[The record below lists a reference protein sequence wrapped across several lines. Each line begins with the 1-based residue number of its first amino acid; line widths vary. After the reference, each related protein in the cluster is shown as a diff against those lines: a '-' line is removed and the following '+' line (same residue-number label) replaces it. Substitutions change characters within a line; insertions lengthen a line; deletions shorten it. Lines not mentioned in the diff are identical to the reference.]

1 MGKWYGA
8 DEDGRDD
15 FWTSGSDDGYDGIS
29 GMGGFGGYGYGD
41 FEEGNGVTYGNG
53 REKSDAALRRQEEA
67 EAKFKA
73 LAQGTPANLSG
84 RASPLQAF
92 PRKEAHGGGFR
103 PRVQQLRLHGTAQTF
118 ELLSPDPKLHLTEP
132 CWRDFKKYVGGWKGW
147 EAKRRLQ
154 KPGNETES
162 NGSSASATN
171 AVAKGKKLYVIE
183 VCLAAAAAAPAAKP
197 SAGGATKVQKPK
209 AAKPLAGA
217 VAKEKKPKGPKA
229 PKATAPKASPAAAS
243 SYVAGAARRT
253 RAPYVAG
260 AGATPTAHSADD
272 AAKEEALCLASLAE
286 TPAKAAPGE
295 PEKRKPEVVMQIF
308 AGGSCA
314 KATRTV

>member
-103 PRVQQLRLHGTAQTF
+103 PRVQQLRLHGFDSRAQ
-118 ELLSPDPKLHLTEP
+118 PP
-132 CWRDFKKYVGGWKGW
+132 
-147 EAKRRLQ
+147 
-154 KPGNETES
+154 
-162 NGSSASATN
+162 
-171 AVAKGKKLYVIE
+171 I
-183 VCLAAAAAAPAAKP
+183 
-197 SAGGATKVQKPK
+197 
-209 AAKPLAGA
+209 KPLAN
-217 VAKEKKPKGPKA
+217 P
-229 PKATAPKASPAAAS
+229 
-243 SYVAGAARRT
+243 
-253 RAPYVAG
+253 
-260 AGATPTAHSADD
+260 
-272 AAKEEALCLASLAE
+272 
-286 TPAKAAPGE
+286 
-295 PEKRKPEVVMQIF
+295 
-308 AGGSCA
+308 
-314 KATRTV
+314 